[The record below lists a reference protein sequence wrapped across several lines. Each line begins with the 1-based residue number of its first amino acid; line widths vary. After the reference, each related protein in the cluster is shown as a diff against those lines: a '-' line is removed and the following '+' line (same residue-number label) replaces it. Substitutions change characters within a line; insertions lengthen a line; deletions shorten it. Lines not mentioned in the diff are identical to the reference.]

1 MNLFTG
7 IIFIYLMFMLFLL
20 HIFSI
25 HSIGLLSII
34 MIATTS
40 VLYTALI
47 NFLPTRVK
55 KWFNGVIILF
65 ILLLT
70 IGNIAYFYIKNSVLT
85 VSLLALLDEL
95 AGVSDVALSYLH
107 PIYAVILIVPI
118 TFIVL
123 MNKAMK
129 RNNKSYPRKIIV
141 GSIALLIATNLI
153 FYIQDELL
161 YTTVY
166 NPVEY
171 AQKYGFISFY
181 ARDLLSFTKS
191 DLNNIELE
199 NKVETKTVN
208 THTGQF
214 EDKTNVVYITAES
227 LDDIAI
233 DETLTPT
240 LYKMSQDGIFF
251 ENYYN
256 LTNNTNASE
265 FSSLTSVHPPIDNS
279 HLEDF
284 SGTINSLPNLFNEED
299 FCTFSFHL
307 NRANYYARDEVYSNI
322 YDFKYSYFSE
332 QLYPEATLNDARD
345 ELLFE
350 LSTKLIEEQDCEK
363 NFTYYMSYYGHA
375 SYDIETRPSAESDFE
390 YVNSIYPDNDQYL
403 NAYLAYQ
410 VSLDKMLEQMIEYY
424 TQQGLIEDT
433 IFIVIAD
440 HYPYELGDPEHKT
453 GEYSDPFLNQSFN
466 GSAYETYNV
475 PFFIYDPTQK
485 LDNNQEYLSNVDVL
499 PTIADLFDLEYE
511 YSEGKSAF
519 DNSEA
524 GVIKWLGVENFGIL
538 SEDTVYPSDNPT
550 EETLAE
556 VEEDKIQAAKLYS
569 LFA

>member
-7 IIFIYLMFMLFLL
+7 IIFIYLMFMLLLL
-20 HIFSI
+20 HLFSI

-34 MIATTS
+34 MIATTA
-40 VLYTALI
+40 VLYTTLI
-47 NFLPTRVK
+47 SYLPTSVK
-55 KWFNGVIILF
+55 KILNGIIISF
-65 ILLLT
+65 ILVLT

-95 AGVSDVALSYLH
+95 AGVSDVALGYLQ
-107 PIYAVILIVPI
+107 PVYAVVLIIPI
-118 TFIVL
+118 TFIIL
-123 MNKAMK
+123 SNKAMK
-129 RNNKSYPRKIIV
+129 KT
-141 GSIALLIATNLI
+141 GSVYSKKVIASCIALLAVTNLA

-181 ARDLLSFTKS
+181 ARDLLPFTKS
-191 DLNNIELE
+191 NLSDVEYE
-199 NKVETKTVN
+199 NTVESSPSN
-208 THTGQF
+208 SYSGLL
-214 EDKTNVVYITAES
+214 EDKTNVVYVTAES

-240 LYKMSQDGIFF
+240 LYKMASDGIFF

-265 FSSLTSVHPPIDNS
+265 FSSLTSAHPPIDNS

-284 SGTINSLPNLFNEED
+284 SGTINSLPDLFNADD

-307 NRANYYARDEVYSNI
+307 NRASYYARDEVYSKI
-322 YDFKYSYFSE
+322 YDFTYSYFSDD
-332 QLYPEATLNDARD
+332 LYPEATLNDARD

-350 LSTKLIEEQDCEK
+350 LSTKFIEEQECEK

-390 YVNSIYPDNDQYL
+390 YVNSVYPDNDQYL

-410 VSLDKMLEQMIEYY
+410 ISLDKMLEDMINYY
-424 TQQGLIEDT
+424 TEQGLINDT
-433 IFIVIAD
+433 VFIVIAD

-453 GEYSDPFLNQSFN
+453 GEYSDPFLNQSFS
-466 GSAYETYNV
+466 GDAYETYNV
-475 PFFIYDPTQK
+475 PFLIYDPTQK
-485 LDNNQEYLSNVDVL
+485 LDNNQEYMSNVDVL
-499 PTIADLFDLEYE
+499 PTIADLFGLNYE

-519 DNSEA
+519 DDSVD
-524 GVIKWLGVENFGIL
+524 GQIKWLGIENFGIL
-538 SEDTVYPSDNPT
+538 SEDRVYPSEDPSSD
-550 EETLAE
+550 TLAE
-556 VEEDKIQAAKLYS
+556 VEDDKLQAAKLYS
-569 LFA
+569 LFD